1 MKTNA
6 KIMTALTAASMIFP
20 LTSCVLSY
28 NVNVYDHAGSYTAGD
43 FETTDE
49 ITDLDID
56 WSSGTVDVSYHDK
69 DTVSVTETCNVE
81 LKEAQQV
88 HSWLD
93 GKTLHIR
100 FCKSGENFNLDNA
113 EKKLEVKLP
122 KNTELKSLSYDGSS
136 AGSHF
141 DSIYAE
147 NFSVDTSSGAA
158 QLDNCSADIFDID
171 ASSGNIYFTQ
181 TGVSSK
187 INVDTSSGSLSLTAD
202 TVAEL
207 NTDSSSG
214 KMELDIASAD
224 RITTEC
230 SSGDVELRLGAMPSE
245 TIMDASSGDITLWI
259 PKDAG
264 FTAEVD
270 TASGSFDSEVAF
282 TKKGDTYVFGSGDSK
297 LDIDTSSGD
306 VTIKVA
312 E

>member
-1 MKTNA
+1 MKAT
-6 KIMTALTAASMIFP
+6 KIIATALTSAFLLGS
-20 LTSCVLSY
+20 LCSCVSIG
-28 NVNVYDHAGSYTAGD
+28 NMYDNADKYSAGNTEISGD
-43 FETTDE
+43 VEN
-49 ITDLDID
+49 LCID
-56 WSSGTVDVSYHDK
+56 WQSGSVTVSYYDK
-69 DTVSVTETCNVE
+69 DTVSITETCDTE
-81 LKEAQQV
+81 LSEERQV
-88 HSWLD
+88 HTWLD
-93 GKTLHIR
+93 GKTLRIHY
-100 FCKSGENFNLDNA
+100 CKSGENFTLTNS

-306 VTIKVA
+306 VTIKAA